1 MRIWLLRIVTAVLV
15 AIGILSLSLFFCT
28 RVLEQGPMATR
39 IRQNTMRE
47 LILAGDLLLR
57 HARTPREERTPLP
70 AAITKGAAYMLFDS
84 DMRLIFATDKD
95 PQLAALAEEAYHTG
109 RLAGE
114 IPFRH
119 RGVDDR
125 SRRTDSAMPFT
136 AHDGKLYYIAE
147 RLTRH
152 SALNEIDSMVW
163 TGFRILAFLMAAGM
177 VFLLLRFTE
186 HPAREMRKALRRFA
200 RGEYDARVNMD
211 KQFKGDELAKL
222 AYEFN
227 SMAEHMGRLHVEQQR
242 LFGEIS
248 HEMRSPLSRMSL
260 AVELA
265 GRSVPP
271 DTARLIS
278 RIRRDADRLGT
289 LSNEMLELARCQRPA
304 HREEQVN
311 ITDLVRQVVADSRFE
326 AEASGKR
333 VECTP
338 LPELVEITGNRETLY
353 RMFENV
359 IRNGVRHTPS
369 GTAVSVSMTLAG
381 HAGRD
386 EAIIRIADKGSGV
399 PQEELQSIFRPFVRG
414 TSSQGLEGKGLGLAI
429 TRHVAMRHGGSV
441 IGENNPE
448 GGFVV
453 AIRLP
458 VTKRINHEPP
468 VRRLAVQFS

>member
-1 MRIWLLRIVTAVLV
+1 MRTWLLRIVTAVLV

-28 RVLEQGPMATR
+28 RVLERGPMATR
-39 IRQNTMRE
+39 MRQNTMRE
-47 LILAGDLLLR
+47 LILAGNLLLN
-57 HARTPREERTPLP
+57 HSRTPHDLRAQLP
-70 AAITKGAAYMLFDS
+70 SAITNGAAYMLFDRN
-84 DMRLIFATDKD
+84 MHLVYATDND
-95 PQLAALAEEAYHTG
+95 PELVMLAEEAYRTGELTGDMPLLHHSAGEREG
-109 RLAGE
+109 RL
-114 IPFRH
+114 
-119 RGVDDR
+119 DN
-125 SRRTDSAMPFT
+125 AMPFT
-136 AHDGKLYYIAE
+136 ADDGELYFIAE
-147 RLTRH
+147 SLSRH
-152 SALNEIDSMVW
+152 NAISEVYTVSW
-163 TGFRILAFLMAAGM
+163 TGFRILALVLAAGL

-211 KQFKGDELAKL
+211 KRFKGDELAKL

-227 SMAEHMGRLHVEQQR
+227 SMAEHMGRLHAEQQR

-271 DTARLIS
+271 ETARLIT

-304 HREEQVN
+304 HREEQVSL
-311 ITDLVRQVVADSRFE
+311 TDLVRQVAADSRFE

-333 VECTP
+333 VECGP
-338 LPELVEITGNRETLY
+338 LPEHVEITGNRETLY
-353 RMFENV
+353 RMLENV
-359 IRNGVRHTPS
+359 IRNGVRHTPQD
-369 GTAVSVSMTLAG
+369 TAVSVNMAFAE

-414 TSSQGLEGKGLGLAI
+414 SSSHGLEGKGLGLAI

-453 AIRLP
+453 SIRLP
-458 VTKRINHEPP
+458 VTKRRNEETA

>member
-1 MRIWLLRIVTAVLV
+1 MRVWLLRIATAVLV
-15 AIGILSLSLFFCT
+15 AVGIISLSLFFCT
-28 RVLEQGPMATR
+28 RVLELGPMASR

-47 LILAGDLLLR
+47 LVLAGNLLLN
-57 HARTPREERTPLP
+57 HSRTPRDLRAPLP
-70 AAITKGAAYMLFDS
+70 SSITNGVDYMLFDRN
-84 DMRLIFATDKD
+84 MNLVYATDND
-95 PQLAALAEEAYHTG
+95 PEMAMLAEEAYRTGELTGDMPLLHHSEGERDG
-109 RLAGE
+109 RL
-114 IPFRH
+114 
-119 RGVDDR
+119 DN
-125 SRRTDSAMPFT
+125 AMPFT
-136 AHDGKLYYIAE
+136 ADDGKLYFIAE

-152 SALNEIDSMVW
+152 NAKSEIYTASW
-163 TGFRILAFLMAAGM
+163 TGFRILALGLAIGL

-211 KQFKGDELAKL
+211 SRFKGDELAKL

-227 SMAEHMGRLHVEQQR
+227 SMAEHMGRLHAEQQR

-271 DTARLIS
+271 ETARLIT

-304 HREEQVN
+304 HTEEQVSL
-311 ITDLVRQVVADSRFE
+311 TDLVRQVTADSRFE
-326 AEASGKR
+326 AEASGKH
-333 VECTP
+333 VECAP
-338 LPELVEITGNRETLY
+338 LPESVEITGNRETLY

-359 IRNGVRHTPS
+359 IRNGVRHTPQ
-369 GTAVSVSMTLAG
+369 GTTVTVNMDFAE
-381 HAGRD
+381 HAGRN

-399 PQEELQSIFRPFVRG
+399 PAEELQSIFRPFVRG

-453 AIRLP
+453 TIRLP
-458 VTKRINHEPP
+458 VAQRTSTQTS